1 MLNNFEYTFFDQD
14 IANKFSQF
22 IKAKGFNTE
31 TRQENAPN
39 EGHTYEVAILGTLN
53 DEVAETLEDYYE

>member
-31 TRQENAPN
+31 TRQENAPSYCQIWCMPLKN
-39 EGHTYEVAILGTLN
+39 
-53 DEVAETLEDYYE
+53 